1 MKSIVLATLLTLGGL
16 TFFTSC
22 PQPVVDPICAI
33 SDGLG
38 LSSDKIAVTTDGTA
52 ITLTVSVCANIS
64 APPVEFFDAGKSVGT
79 LSKPTKS
86 IPPDRLGNTFDLYS
100 FPVGMAKTQ
109 NGSHVY
115 TAKLTLHGRLETT
128 NEVTVTVN
136 IP

>member
-1 MKSIVLATLLTLGGL
+1 MKSIVLAILVTLGGM

-22 PQPVVDPICAI
+22 LQPIGDPICAL

-38 LSSDKIAVTTDGTA
+38 LSSDKTAVTTDGTA
-52 ITLTVSVCANIS
+52 ITLTVSVCANNP
-64 APPVEFFDAGKSVGT
+64 APPVEFFDAGKPVGT
-79 LSKPTKS
+79 LSKPTRTQS
-86 IPPDRLGNTFDLYS
+86 PDGYGNTFDVYS
-100 FPVGMAKTQ
+100 FPVSMTKTQ

-115 TAKLTLHGRLETT
+115 TAKPTLRGRLETT

>member
-1 MKSIVLATLLTLGGL
+1 MKSIVLATLVILGGL
-16 TFFTSC
+16 TLFTSC
-22 PQPVVDPICAI
+22 PQPIVDPICAI

-38 LSSDKIAVTTDGTA
+38 LSSDKTAVTTDGTA

-79 LSKPTKS
+79 LSKPTRTQS
-86 IPPDRLGNTFDLYS
+86 PDGYGNTFDLYS
-100 FPVGMAKTQ
+100 LPVSMTKTQ

-115 TAKLTLHGRLETT
+115 TAKITLRGRVETT